1 MDDRTVRAAHWLASG
16 RSSSLVAP
24 AVRLAT
30 DPRARDAL
38 DRVRHA
44 GDILTDLDV
53 QRLRDIAERLNDDRD
68 FRRGV
73 SLAASRVQVAA
84 EQASKRRRRWWMWL
98 AVIAAVAGALAYL
111 GPKMM
116 SRGGGEDP
124 YAAGEGGE
132 HDDGVRPAGSPYSS
146 GAPTG

>member
-30 DPRARDAL
+30 DPRARDAI
-38 DRVRHA
+38 DRVRNA
-44 GDILTDLDV
+44 GDILSDIDV
-53 QRLRDIAERLNDDRD
+53 QRLRDIAERLSDDRD

-73 SLAASRVQVAA
+73 SLAASRVQAAA
-84 EQASKRRRRWWMWL
+84 EESRQRRRWWMWL
-98 AVIAAVAGALAYL
+98 GVLAALAGALAYL
-111 GPKMM
+111 GPKFM
-116 SRGGGEDP
+116 SRGDGDDP
-124 YAAGEGGE
+124 YAVGGTGE

>member
-1 MDDRTVRAAHWLASG
+1 MDDRTMRAAHWLASG

-30 DPRARDAL
+30 DPRARETL

-44 GDILTDLDV
+44 GDVVTDLDIG
-53 QRLRDIAERLNDDRD
+53 RLREIAERLSEDRE

-84 EQASKRRRRWWMWL
+84 EQATHRRRRWLTWAVLL
-98 AVIAAVAGALAYL
+98 ATVAGVLAYL
-111 GPKMM
+111 GPKLM
-116 SRGGGEDP
+116 SRGDDGGEDF
-124 YAAGEGGE
+124 GSGGSGGG
-132 HDDGVRPAGSPYSS
+132 DAVRPAGSPYTS
-146 GAPTG
+146 GAPMG